1 MIFYNNYPNLHRNV
15 EEYGNNFINKTTHE
29 YFAEFFRFYVKRFDP
44 ESTSYTETRQTNNL
58 SFALF
63 KNSLVLIK
71 LLKPQ
76 FKYVQDKRLA
86 RETIK

>member
-1 MIFYNNYPNLHRNV
+1 MLKNMAITLRENSVQKFEKHI
-15 EEYGNNFINKTTHE
+15 INKTTHE

-86 RETIK
+86 RETIE